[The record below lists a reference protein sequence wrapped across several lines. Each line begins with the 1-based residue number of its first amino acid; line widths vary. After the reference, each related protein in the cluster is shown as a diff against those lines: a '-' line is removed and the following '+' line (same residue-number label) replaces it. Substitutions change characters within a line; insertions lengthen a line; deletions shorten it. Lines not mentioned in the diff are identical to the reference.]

1 MLNSFV
7 RNKSPEFVIYT
18 VTFFN
23 PTISY
28 ACIFQTIADYVNFI
42 ETELKACEE
51 EECKLLYIRSIGNA
65 GLVKLLPL
73 LLDQARNSKSSTV
86 SLTAIQ
92 GLRRMQ
98 ISDFRDEVIYGLV
111 LICTCITC
119 TTIKS
124 IKPPPMDYTEHWL
137 LCVHFCYNTTFYR

>member
-1 MLNSFV
+1 M
-7 RNKSPEFVIYT
+7 
-18 VTFFN
+18 
-23 PTISY
+23 
-28 ACIFQTIADYVNFI
+28 NFI

-98 ISDFRDEVIYGLV
+98 ISDFRDEVIYG
-111 LICTCITC
+111 
-119 TTIKS
+119 
-124 IKPPPMDYTEHWL
+124 
-137 LCVHFCYNTTFYR
+137 